1 MRGAGGHITERLAA
15 DGKRRYLVKVE
26 LDRDPSTGRRRQ
38 RSIGTYRTKR
48 EAQEALAAAIATG
61 PAQAAA
67 KGTLAE
73 YLEQEW
79 LPSKADLSAA
89 SRNQYEWAAGYMT
102 ELMGAVKLASVT
114 PRHVQEFNAALRQ
127 KELSSRSR
135 QIMGKALRNA
145 LAIAVKRGYIPRNPA
160 DGVPIAS
167 GERGTELN
175 FWTADEARKF
185 LASPAVQED
194 RLQPCWRFLLATGLR
209 RGEVCALRWQDVD
222 LPGKK
227 LTVRQAVKIDGY
239 KAEIGTPKTRAAI
252 RTVGL
257 DSATVQMLK
266 DWRDSQLD
274 EMALLGVKATLV
286 FTEADGSMIHPQT
299 LNGRFASVASKS
311 DARAIGLHGLRHTHA
326 TLALEAGVPLKV
338 VSERLGHAS
347 IQVTADTYQHALE
360 HLQHDAAEAI
370 AVLLLEA
377 TEQPPSR

>member
-26 LDRDPSTGRRRQ
+26 LDRDPATGARRQ
-38 RSIGTYRTKR
+38 KSIGTYRTKR
-48 EAQEALAAAIATG
+48 DAQEALAGVISGGAT
-61 PAQAAA
+61 QASA
-67 KGTLAE
+67 KGTLGE
-73 YLEQEW
+73 YLRDEW
-79 LPSKADLSAA
+79 LPSKADLAA
-89 SRNQYEWAAGYMT
+89 QTRSQYEWAAGYMT
-102 ELMGAVKLASVT
+102 ELMGAVKLTNIT
-114 PRHVQEFNAALRQ
+114 PRHVQEFNTALRK

-135 QIMGKALRNA
+135 QVMGKALRNA
-145 LAIAVKRGYIPRNPA
+145 MSMAVKRGYIPRNPA
-160 DGVPIAS
+160 DGVSIAS
-167 GERGTELN
+167 GERETELN
-175 FWTADEARKF
+175 FWTADEARQF
-185 LASPAVQED
+185 LASPAVQDD

-239 KAEIGTPKTRAAI
+239 KVEIGTPKTRAAI

-257 DSATVQMLK
+257 DVETLRILAAWREVQ
-266 DWRDSQLD
+266 RA
-274 EMALLGVKATLV
+274 EMAFVGRKASLV

-299 LNGRFASVASKS
+299 LNGRFSSVA
-311 DARAIGLHGLRHTHA
+311 ARSCASAIGLHGLRHTHA

-347 IQVTADTYQHALE
+347 IPVTADTYQHALE

-370 AVLLLEA
+370 AAILHRVD
-377 TEQPPSR
+377 